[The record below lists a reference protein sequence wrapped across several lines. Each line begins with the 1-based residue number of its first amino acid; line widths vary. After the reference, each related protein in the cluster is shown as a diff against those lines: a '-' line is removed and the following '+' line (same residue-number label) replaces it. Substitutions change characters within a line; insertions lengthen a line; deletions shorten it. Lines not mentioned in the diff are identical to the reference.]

1 MADLKEQ
8 THWSENDDGT
18 RLFYRTITTPNER
31 FRVVASHGLGEHSGR
46 YGHVAGRLVPM
57 GASLWIPDHRGHGQ
71 STGKRGHVNDF
82 SDYVND
88 LKQVV
93 DLAAADNTANLPIL
107 LLGHSM
113 GSLIAILFAGRYPQS
128 IDGLILSS
136 PLLDLP
142 STPSLMMRTI
152 AGILSALWPTF
163 SMDNNLDPTAI
174 SHDRHE
180 VDRYLQDQ
188 WVHSRI
194 SARWCT
200 CCMAAMATAT
210 QSPEAVQVPVLMQV
224 AGADRLVN
232 ATAALD
238 YFETLTVADKS
249 LCHYENLF
257 HEIYNEALPDREKVL
272 ADLKR
277 WIAERYL

>member
-1 MADLKEQ
+1 MADLDGQ

-18 RLFYRTITTPNER
+18 RLFYRTLAAPDER
-31 FRVVASHGLGEHSGR
+31 FRVVVSHGLGEHSGR
-46 YGHVAGRLVPM
+46 YGHVAGGLVPM

-71 STGKRGHVNDF
+71 NNGKRGHVNDF

-88 LKQVV
+88 LKRVV
-93 DLAAADNTANLPIL
+93 DLAARDNPGNLPIL

-113 GSLIAILFAGRYPQS
+113 GGLIAILFAGRYSPA

-136 PLLDLP
+136 PLLGLP
-142 STPSLMMRTI
+142 RPPSLLIRTI
-152 AGILSALWPTF
+152 AGILSAVWPTF
-163 SMDNNLDPTAI
+163 SMDNDLDPTAI

-180 VDRYLQDQ
+180 VDRYMQDS

-200 CCMAAMATAT
+200 CCMAAMASAAK
-210 QSPEAVQVPVLMQV
+210 SPGAVRVPVLMQV
-224 AGADRLVN
+224 AGADRLVS
-232 ATAALD
+232 AASALD

-257 HEIYNEALPDREKVL
+257 HEIYNEALPDREKVM
-272 ADLKR
+272 ADLKQ